1 VFFSIK
7 TKNLNAEYSQYFR
20 KNNFF
25 NHGVIS
31 ETCVENIYRTKYKWP
46 ILIKYK
52 IRMIEKSTFCWSTT
66 LL

>member
-20 KNNFF
+20 KNKFF
-25 NHGVIS
+25 NHGVIP

-46 ILIKYK
+46 IWIKYK
-52 IRMIEKSTFCWSTT
+52 IRM
-66 LL
+66 